1 MFFINWVLHEPRF
14 GGYTEQ
20 YASLEDDAGLEN
32 NGAYVIP
39 WGMLRL
45 DVDCPRKD
53 IVKAMT
59 PEEDDGLGYNK
70 NLWEWCEEKW
80 KPFV

>member
-1 MFFINWVLHEPRF
+1 M
-14 GGYTEQ
+14 
-20 YASLEDDAGLEN
+20 ADDTGLEN

-59 PEEDDGLGYNK
+59 PEEDDGLGYDK
-70 NLWEWCEEKW
+70 NLWEWCEEK
-80 KPFV
+80 